1 METLLSSMIAA
12 AATVFF
18 VRRHVKS
25 LPAAKPAAQPVRR
38 KQDAA

>member
-1 METLLSSMIAA
+1 METLLSSMIAL

-25 LPAAKPAAQPVRR
+25 LPPAKPAAQPAPR
-38 KQDAA
+38 KRDAA

>member
-1 METLLSSMIAA
+1 METLISSMIAV

-25 LPAAKPAAQPVRR
+25 LPPAKPAAQPARR
-38 KQDAA
+38 KREAA

>member
-1 METLLSSMIAA
+1 METLLSSMIAV

-18 VRRHVKS
+18 VRRHVNS
-25 LPAAKPAAQPVRR
+25 LPPAKPAAQPVRR